1 MKKLYTIL
9 IVLFVTASTFA
20 QAPEKMSY
28 QAVLRDASNTLL
40 TNQEVGMQISI
51 LQSTANGTAVYV
63 ETQTV
68 TSNINGLV
76 TLEIGTG
83 SVVSGDFT
91 TIDWS
96 TDNYFIKT
104 ETDPAGGTT
113 YTITGTS
120 QLMSVPFAM
129 YAKTSGNAAPGPQG
143 AQGTQGI
150 QGAAGAA
157 GTDGTNGIQGTQG
170 ATGAVGADGA
180 AGTDGTNG
188 IQGIQGATGAVGVD
202 GAAGTDGTN
211 GTQGTQGATGTAGAD
226 GAAGTDGTD
235 GTQGI
240 QGATGTAGADGAAGT
255 DGTQGIQGATGSA
268 GTNGEKGEAGV
279 AGTQG
284 IQGAIGTAGTNGTN
298 GAKGDVGEKGDT
310 GDQGTQGIQGNIGSV
325 GAVGATGTTGTNGA
339 KGDTGITGAQGDVG
353 EKGIQGAT
361 GADGASGE
369 TGAQGDQ
376 GAQGIQGTAGTNG
389 EKGATGEQGAAGLT
403 TAVNAIAQIDGN
415 ITLTTTDIPEG
426 DNKYYTD
433 ALVSANTAVAAN
445 TLKVGYTEALVS
457 ANTDVAANIVKIT
470 NATHTG
476 DVTGS
481 TVLTITNDAVTTDK
495 IKDNNVT
502 DAKIVAVSASKLTGT
517 VGIANGGTNI
527 TTYTQ
532 GDILYATSA
541 TELTKLPAGT
551 AGQVL
556 TMNTGATAP
565 EWVAVTTATYAIGD
579 THQGGII
586 FYLDAS
592 GKHGLISAPTDQSA
606 GIKWDNGSFVDTY
619 AYGNGIGAGEGN
631 SQGIRRWQGTCS
643 SCYASELCQ
652 DLILGGETDWYLPSK
667 YELNLMFENIG
678 QGNALGLGNIGNFAN
693 NYYWSSTEIGDSGAW
708 LQSFANGYQAN
719 GNKSSTYNVRAVR
732 AF

>member
-1 MKKLYTIL
+1 L
-9 IVLFVTASTFA
+9 
-20 QAPEKMSY
+20 
-28 QAVLRDASNTLL
+28 
-40 TNQEVGMQISI
+40 
-51 LQSTANGTAVYV
+51 
-63 ETQTV
+63 
-68 TSNINGLV
+68 
-76 TLEIGTG
+76 
-83 SVVSGDFT
+83 
-91 TIDWS
+91 
-96 TDNYFIKT
+96 
-104 ETDPAGGTT
+104 
-113 YTITGTS
+113 
-120 QLMSVPFAM
+120 
-129 YAKTSGNAAPGPQG
+129 YAKTSGSSTPGPQG
-143 AQGTQGI
+143 EPGVQGVAGAQGI
-150 QGAAGAA
+150 QGAI
-157 GTDGTNGIQGTQG
+157 GTT
-170 ATGAVGADGA
+170 
-180 AGTDGTNG
+180 
-188 IQGIQGATGAVGVD
+188 
-202 GAAGTDGTN
+202 GTN
-211 GTQGTQGATGTAGAD
+211 GTNGAKGDD
-226 GAAGTDGTD
+226 GA
-235 GTQGI
+235 
-240 QGATGTAGADGAAGT
+240 
-255 DGTQGIQGATGSA
+255 
-268 GTNGEKGEAGV
+268 KGEAGV

-284 IQGAIGTAGTNGTN
+284 IQGAIGTTGTNGTN
-298 GAKGDVGEKGDT
+298 GAKGDVGENGI
-310 GDQGTQGIQGNIGSV
+310 QGTQG
-325 GAVGATGTTGTNGA
+325 ATGTG
-339 KGDTGITGAQGDVG
+339 
-353 EKGIQGAT
+353 
-361 GADGASGE
+361 GASGE
-369 TGAQGDQ
+369 TGAQGETGATGVQ
-376 GAQGIQGTAGTNG
+376 GPAGTNG

-481 TVLTITNDAVTTDK
+481 TVLIITNDAVTTDK

-592 GKHGLISAPTDQSA
+592 GKHGLISAPTDQSD
-606 GIKWDNGSFVDTY
+606 GIKWFNQNIVVDTY

-631 SQGIRRWQGTCS
+631 SQGIIRWQGTCS

-652 DLILGGETDWYLPSK
+652 DLSLGGETDWYLPSK
-667 YELNLMFENIG
+667 YELNLMYENIG
-678 QGNALGLGNIGNFAN
+678 KGNALGLGNIGNFGIY
-693 NYYWSSTEIGDSGAW
+693 YYWSSTEYDVDSAW
-708 LQSFANGYQAN
+708 NQDFYY
-719 GNKSSTYNVRAVR
+719 GNQNFNYKYNTYAVRAVR